1 MSILII
7 IFMILPS
14 SHFIITLT
22 SSKPHKYEP
31 ILSPTKLTERRFAR
45 RLLIPYP
52 SASRGTRGAISH
64 AETVSRTGGT
74 GSQDIRECGELI
86 RGKFGL
92 DIEIWNLRDVTL
104 VNRPVVRDMVR
115 RSDGAMEEIRRV
127 VRGWEEKRGD
137 WHAEEWEVVREIRK
151 RVG

>member
-1 MSILII
+1 MIPFIYLIMSILII

-14 SHFIITLT
+14 SRFIIALT

-45 RLLIPYP
+45 RLQIPYP
-52 SASRGTRGAISH
+52 PTSQGTRGVISQ
-64 AETVSRTGGT
+64 AETVSRTGET
-74 GSQDIRECGELI
+74 GSQDVRECGELI

-104 VNRPVVRDMVR
+104 VNRPVVKDMMR
-115 RSDGAMEEIRRV
+115 RSEGAMDDVRRV
-127 VRGWEEKRGD
+127 VGGWQERRGKS
-137 WHAEEWEVVREIRK
+137 VV
-151 RVG
+151 